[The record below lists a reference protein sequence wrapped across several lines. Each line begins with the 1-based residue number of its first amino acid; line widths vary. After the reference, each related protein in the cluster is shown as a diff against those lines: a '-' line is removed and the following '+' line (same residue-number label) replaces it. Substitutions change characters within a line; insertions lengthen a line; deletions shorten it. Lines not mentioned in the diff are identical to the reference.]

1 MLMPYLE
8 SREKSWSEE
17 GLNAILAFKPTA
29 KKNPVWILFLTR
41 RPCQFSATLNNF
53 FSLNNRKVSIQYG
66 WNVNA
71 SIQVARISFITNV
84 QIKHQA
90 HEIIRFKM
98 DTPFGGSISCGS

>member
-8 SREKSWSEE
+8 SREESSSEE
-17 GLNAILAFKPTA
+17 GSDAILAFKPTA
-29 KKNPVWILFLTR
+29 KKNPFWILFLRR
-41 RPCQFSATLNNF
+41 RPCQLTPALNNSL
-53 FSLNNRKVSIQYG
+53 SLNNRKISIQYG

-90 HEIIRFKM
+90 HEIIRLKM
-98 DTPFGGSISCGS
+98 DTPFGGSIFNGP